1 MEFLILE
8 FLITAT
14 GYIVVAV
21 GGIHNNV
28 KRDER
33 WGGGGFL
40 KYYS

>member
-14 GYIVVAV
+14 GHIVVAV
-21 GGIHNNV
+21 GGIHNIV
-28 KRDER
+28 KRVER
-33 WGGGGFL
+33 YGGGSV